1 MKHITNLKF
10 VALFALLVAIPFVA
24 GVYSERTYAEE
35 KTTQKQEQKADTKE
49 DKAKEETKEEPTFA
63 YIAQPG
69 DSYSLMARKAI
80 QSYGIVNKV
89 NLSQAQIIFAETMLT
104 QEASSPSIL
113 IGQKV
118 VIKQSTVKN
127 WVEKAQKLSDKE
139 KAAWNVYAQGA
150 DFNTD
155 NVGEPR
161 S

>member
-10 VALFALLVAIPFVA
+10 VALFAFLVAIPFVA
-24 GVYSERTYAEE
+24 GAYSERAYAEE

-49 DKAKEETKEEPTFA
+49 EAKEEPTFA

-104 QEASSPSIL
+104 QEAGSPSIL
-113 IGQKV
+113 VGQKV

-127 WVEKAQKLSDKE
+127 WIEKAQKLSDKE

-150 DFNTD
+150 NFNTD